1 MANLNL
7 RKNLAQALSFTQM
20 DDNFEYLESIN
31 ESLESSLET
40 RVSSEEAS
48 RASGDGSLTT
58 RLDNL
63 ANDFATD
70 VELSDAVSVE
80 KLRAETAEGV
90 IEGNL
95 STELLDRAAADTTL
109 QGNIDDVAGDLAQEI
124 VDRAAD
130 VSAEESRAI
139 AAEGDLLADIVA
151 EETRALAA
159 EGSLST
165 RAGDIEGDVT
175 ALSTEVVNEV
185 SSIDTVLAALD
196 ATYVDDA
203 ELSAAVS
210 VEKLRAETA
219 EGVIEGNLST
229 ELLDRAAAD
238 TTLQNNID
246 GVVGDLAQELLD
258 RAAADTTLQNNIDG
272 VAGDLA
278 QEIVDRAADVDAS
291 VSVEKLRAETA
302 EGVLQG
308 NIDGVAGDLSTEI
321 SDREADV
328 SAEESRAIAAEGSL
342 STRAG
347 DIESDVTDLSTEVVN
362 EVSSIDTVLAAL
374 DATYVDDAELSA
386 AVSVEK
392 LRAETAE
399 GVIEGNLSTEL
410 LDRAAADT
418 SLSTRATGIEGN
430 LSTELVDRA
439 SADTSLSTRATGIE
453 GDVTSLEG
461 DVTSIDTR
469 ATGIEGDVT
478 SIDTRATGIE
488 GDVTSIDTRATGIE
502 GDVTSLEG
510 DVTSIDTRATGIEGD
525 VTSLEG
531 DVTSINTRATGIE
544 GDVTD
549 LSTEVVNEVSS
560 IDTVLAALD
569 ATYVDDAELSAAVS
583 VEKLRAETAEGVI
596 EGNLSTELLDRAA
609 ADTALQGKI
618 DDVVVDL
625 STELL
630 DRAAADTAL
639 QNNIDGVVGDLAQ
652 ELLDRAAAD
661 TSLSTRAT
669 GIEGDVTDL
678 STEVVNEVSSI
689 DTVLATLDATYVD
702 DAELSAAVSVEK
714 LRAETAE
721 GVIEDNLSTELVDRA
736 SADTSLSTRA
746 GDIEGD
752 VTALEGDLSTE
763 LVDRAAA
770 DTSLETLTN
779 NPTMILDGG
788 KYDVTLAN
796 DSFVNA
802 PAIIV
807 VNAPAEPSVTIDMAS
822 AVGGSISTFIV
833 ADLAGDNTSGSE
845 LVIDF
850 NRLSGSPY
858 GGNQLILQEGESAQV
873 YMLGTGIGVVL
884 AINKAVSYVT
894 EYPSD
899 GL

>member
-70 VELSDAVSVE
+70 VELSEAVSVE

-109 QGNIDDVAGDLAQEI
+109 QGNIDDVAGDLSTEI
-124 VDRAAD
+124 SDREAD

-139 AAEGDLLADIVA
+139 AAEGVLQGNIDGVSGDLVTEISDREADVSA
-151 EETRALAA
+151 EESRAIAA

-175 ALSTEVVNEV
+175 DLSTEVVNEVSSIDTVLAALDATYVDDAELSAAVSIEKLRAETAEGVIEGNLSTELLDRASADTSLSTRATGIEGNLSTELVDRAAADTSLSTRATGIEGDVTALSTEVVNEVSSIDTVLADLDATYVDDAELSTAVSVEKLRAETAEGVIEGNLSTELLDRAAADTTLQGNIDGVAGDLSDYETANDAALSTELVVRASADVVLQGNIDDVSGDLATEISDREADVSAEESRAIAAEGVIEGNLSTELVDRAAADTSLSTRAGDIEGDVSALSTEVVNEV

-219 EGVIEGNLST
+219 EGVIEGNLSN
-229 ELLDRAAAD
+229 ELLA
-238 TTLQNNID
+238 
-246 GVVGDLAQELLD
+246 
-258 RAAADTTLQNNIDG
+258 
-272 VAGDLA
+272 
-278 QEIVDRAADVDAS
+278 
-291 VSVEKLRAETA
+291 
-302 EGVLQG
+302 
-308 NIDGVAGDLSTEI
+308 
-321 SDREADV
+321 
-328 SAEESRAIAAEGSL
+328 
-342 STRAG
+342 
-347 DIESDVTDLSTEVVN
+347 
-362 EVSSIDTVLAAL
+362 
-374 DATYVDDAELSA
+374 
-386 AVSVEK
+386 
-392 LRAETAE
+392 
-399 GVIEGNLSTEL
+399 
-410 LDRAAADT
+410 RAAADT
-418 SLSTRATGIEGN
+418 SLSTRAG
-430 LSTELVDRA
+430 D
-439 SADTSLSTRATGIE
+439 IE
-453 GDVTSLEG
+453 GDVTSL
-461 DVTSIDTR
+461 
-469 ATGIEGDVT
+469 EGDVT

-531 DVTSINTRATGIE
+531 DVTSIDTRATGIE
-544 GDVTD
+544 GDLSTELVDRASADTSLSTRAGDIEGDVTA

-560 IDTVLAALD
+560 IDTVLADLD
-569 ATYVDDAELSAAVS
+569 ATYVDDAELSTAVS

-596 EGNLSTELLDRAA
+596 EG
-609 ADTALQGKI
+609 
-618 DDVVVDL
+618 
-625 STELL
+625 
-630 DRAAADTAL
+630 
-639 QNNIDGVVGDLAQ
+639 
-652 ELLDRAAAD
+652 
-661 TSLSTRAT
+661 
-669 GIEGDVTDL
+669 
-678 STEVVNEVSSI
+678 
-689 DTVLATLDATYVD
+689 
-702 DAELSAAVSVEK
+702 
-714 LRAETAE
+714 
-721 GVIEDNLSTELVDRA
+721 NLSTELVDRA

-752 VTALEGDLSTE
+752 VTALEADLSTE

-788 KYDVTLAN
+788 KYDVILAS

-807 VNAPAEPSVTIDMAS
+807 VNAPAESSVTIDMAS
-822 AVGGSISTFIV
+822 AVRGSISTFIV

-850 NRLSGSPY
+850 ASLSGSPY

-873 YMLGTGIGVVL
+873 YMLSTGVGIVL